1 MSASPLCR
9 VGLVIAKFLF
19 TSNTREK
26 ASRGNGLELREAFM
40 RQALADW
47 SEYPWWI
54 CSRPIV
60 SGDVSMRQNS
70 DRQSPRPGPSMYGEA
85 QRPFSARETLK
96 AYLRQLE
103 GKLYSSAAGNENM
116 LVRGARLNSLCERVL
131 DAYTLQQALQ
141 WERRIVDELTAI
153 IDFVAARQ
161 SPIRQKADVM
171 FDLLHDRAAHNRNI
185 MNIEMALA
193 RNDTVAWM
201 R

>member
-1 MSASPLCR
+1 
-9 VGLVIAKFLF
+9 
-19 TSNTREK
+19 
-26 ASRGNGLELREAFM
+26 
-40 RQALADW
+40 
-47 SEYPWWI
+47 
-54 CSRPIV
+54 
-60 SGDVSMRQNS
+60 
-70 DRQSPRPGPSMYGEA
+70 MYGEA